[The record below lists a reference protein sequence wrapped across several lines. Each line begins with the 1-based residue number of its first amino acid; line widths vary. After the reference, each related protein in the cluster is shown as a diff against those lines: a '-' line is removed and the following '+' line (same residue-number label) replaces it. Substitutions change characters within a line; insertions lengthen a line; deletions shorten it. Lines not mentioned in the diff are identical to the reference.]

1 MKLDV
6 DAGGRRLALEVEPTM
21 LADAEAFFSKMDR
34 DMDGGWRM
42 GPEWIERPDRVQRCQ
57 IAADKLL
64 GALSTAN
71 ENLALLM
78 AGYILKHLPNVAG
91 VQIDTAGEP
100 LSTEFTYAPA
110 AKAAPPFAASSAR
123 LGRLEAMEQAGKE
136 VSQVYRVGKSHRFAT
151 LDAARNQW
159 VESPLFDSES
169 DANAARLQAVKRR
182 FDELAGAPSPSA
194 AWPGNGTAPRSDPT
208 A

>member
-1 MKLDV
+1 MRLEV

-21 LADAEAFFSKMDR
+21 LADAEAFFARMDR

-78 AGYILKHLPNVAG
+78 AGYILKRLPNVTG

-100 LSTEFTYAPA
+100 LSTEFTFAPVAPSAAPA
-110 AKAAPPFAASSAR
+110 MPPPR
-123 LGRLEAMEQAGKE
+123 LGRLEAMERAGKE
-136 VSQVYRVGKSHRFAT
+136 VSQVYRVGKSYRFAT
-151 LDAARNQW
+151 LDSARNDW
-159 VESPLFDSES
+159 RESPLFDAESE
-169 DANAARLQAVKRR
+169 ANAARLQAVKRR
-182 FDELAGAPSPSA
+182 FDELT
-194 AWPGNGTAPRSDPT
+194 GTASG
-208 A
+208 

>member
-1 MKLDV
+1 MRLEV
-6 DAGGRRLALEVEPTM
+6 DAGGQRLALEVEPTM
-21 LADAEAFFSKMDR
+21 LTDAEAFFAKMDR

-42 GPEWIERPDRVQRCQ
+42 GPEWVERPDRVQRCQ

-78 AGYILKHLPNVAG
+78 AGYILKRLPHVSG

-100 LSTEFTYAPA
+100 LSTAFTFTSVAPTA
-110 AKAAPPFAASSAR
+110 QVAAPSSPR
-123 LGRLEAMEQAGKE
+123 LGRLEAMERAGKE
-136 VSQVYRVGKSHRFAT
+136 VGQVFRVGKSYRFAT
-151 LDAARNQW
+151 LEAARNQW
-159 VESPLFDSES
+159 IESPLFETESE
-169 DANAARLQAVKRR
+169 ANASRLQAVKRR
-182 FDELAGAPSPSA
+182 FDELAGAPSPSEA
-194 AWPGNGTAPRSDPT
+194 SPGSGTAPQSDPT